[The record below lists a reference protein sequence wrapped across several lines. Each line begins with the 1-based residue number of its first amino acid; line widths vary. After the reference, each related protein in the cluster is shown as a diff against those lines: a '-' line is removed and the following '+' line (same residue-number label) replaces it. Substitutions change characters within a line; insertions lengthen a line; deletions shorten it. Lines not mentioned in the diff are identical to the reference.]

1 MLIYADSLIEFKW
14 FQGLSESFKNSE
26 YIKIIGRNKNPPIIE
41 EIIKY
46 DRPDIILVDKESHKP
61 LLILEKT
68 REVPTGHN
76 VGQRTAR
83 MVRAAEMGIPFIFF
97 MPFRARKH
105 GRMTTILNMNARL
118 IKAML
123 NIWEI
128 HKTPTILINWKCDSD
143 GELINDGTHNKK
155 LEEVLPMFLN
165 NGSLKNDPTLI
176 GIKNEMLNEY
186 KERVKTYK
194 DYANPPNS
202 LKLYKTEKLIDSH
215 YKNLSEEDLINLKIH
230 NESAVYEIGMQPE
243 SSKRQDPYTGMQFI
257 YDFIYCRVGPSPE
270 QKKRNLILY
279 FPNLQKE
286 FWLKTNPNNKNTKS
300 SNWYL
305 CANGLLFKNGYLQL
319 R

>member
-14 FQGLSESFKNSE
+14 FQSLSKDFNDSK
-26 YIKIIGRNKNPPIIE
+26 YIKIMGRNENPLIVE

-46 DRPDIILVDKESHKP
+46 DRPDIILVDEESQQP
-61 LLILEKT
+61 LLVLEKT

-83 MVRAAEMGIPFIFF
+83 MVRAAEMGIPFIFY
-97 MPFRARKH
+97 MPFKARKH
-105 GRMTTILNMNARL
+105 GKMTTILDMNARL

-128 HKTPTILINWKCDSD
+128 HKTPAILINWKCDAN
-143 GELINDGTHNKK
+143 GELINDGTQNERLK
-155 LEEVLPMFLN
+155 EILPMFYSKDFVKN
-165 NGSLKNDPTLI
+165 NSLLAR
-176 GIKNEMLNEY
+176 IKNEMLNEY
-186 KERVKTYK
+186 EERVIEFKN
-194 DYANPPNS
+194 YAHPPKS
-202 LKLYKTEKLIDSH
+202 LQLYKTKELIEAH
-215 YKNLSEEDLINLKIH
+215 NKELSEKDIKKLMIFK
-230 NESAVYEIGMQPE
+230 ESAVYKIGMLPK

-257 YDFIYCRVGPSPE
+257 YDFLYCRVGPTPE

-279 FPNLQKE
+279 FPNLEKE
-286 FWLKTNPNNKNTKS
+286 FWLKTNPDNKNTKS

-305 CANGLLFKNGYLQL
+305 CANGLLFRNGYLRL